1 MSRFFLIA
9 LLPIIIFTG
18 CTNPEGIIKIR
29 GKVLDEETKALIPR
43 REIIVQSLVKIDD
56 TLVPVNAGQFIS
68 DSSGGFEYTLKKVK
82 NSYLFNFCL
91 VGDSDFAFSTQTLGI
106 TELNK
111 YGQFLNLYM
120 SKLSDFT
127 ITIERQSKSPT
138 PDTLF
143 LSWESGGI
151 DGKILYPYEVLNF
164 GVAPDRAFFWIGGNV
179 RSAIKTKAFAD
190 KRTTVW
196 WKLYR
201 NGKRKETTDTIF
213 CRRDAINYVNIK
225 Y

>member
-1 MSRFFLIA
+1 MSRFFLLA
-9 LLPIIIFTG
+9 LLPIIILTG

-29 GKVLDEETKALIPR
+29 GKVLDEDTKALIPR

-56 TLVPVNAGQFIS
+56 TLVPINAGQFVT
-68 DSSGGFEYTLKKVK
+68 DSNGCFIYTLQKKR

-91 VGDSDFAFSTQTLGI
+91 VGDSDYAFSTQTLGI

-120 SKLSDFT
+120 SRLADLS
-127 ITIERQSKSPT
+127 ITIERKNNSHS

-151 DGKILYPYEVLNF
+151 DGKILYPYEVVNF
-164 GVAPDRAFFWIGGNV
+164 GVAPDRAFIWIGGNV
-179 RSAIKTKAFAD
+179 KSLIKTKAFAD

-213 CRRDAINYVNIK
+213 CSRDAINYVNIK